1 MQPRAR
7 SVPRPGW
14 LLPLGISAAVA
25 GCITLGW
32 WLGRHS
38 APDAAD
44 PARRALE
51 RQLEQLQERTRGG
64 QLSDAD
70 QQRLL
75 ELLLAL
81 GQDKAAIP
89 LLEGMADQHPQRW
102 PLRLLLAE
110 LRRNGNDRNGAEQE
124 LLRLLSLQ
132 PERIEA
138 LQLLALVQLEQGR
151 GGAAQVR
158 LKGLLESK
166 LKPTARPEAVPI
178 GLLLADLQQRQGQAG
193 EAAALYGRLANEFGK
208 DPRPLLAL
216 ALLRQEQGNT
226 QAAQEALA
234 QARSRMGEASGVRLD
249 QVASGWGVSSLRRN
263 AFRAPSPKGSPG
275 PAPQVSA
282 PPTP

>member
-7 SVPRPGW
+7 SVPRPGR
-14 LLPLGISAAVA
+14 LLPLGITAAVA
-25 GCITLGW
+25 GCIALGW
-32 WLGRHS
+32 WLGQHS
-38 APDAAD
+38 APDGAE

-81 GQDKAAIP
+81 GQDRTAIP
-89 LLEGMADQHPQRW
+89 VLEGMADQQPQRW

-110 LRRNGNDRNGAEQE
+110 LRRKGNDRSGAERE
-124 LLRLLSLQ
+124 LQRLLSLQ

-178 GLLLADLQQRQGQAG
+178 GLLLADLQQRQGQVG